1 MTGKIFRSCFLVGL
15 AVMILCTGLF
25 VAVMASQYEEEVYQ
39 QLQEE
44 LAYVKHGMEESGQ
57 AYLTGLRTTQRLTW
71 VDTDGTVLYD
81 SVADPATMENH
92 GDRAEIR
99 QALEEGSGQGKH
111 LSNTLLQK
119 NLYYAARLSDGTVLR
134 ISCVETTVGAL
145 ILGVLQPVLWILV
158 LALILSGILA
168 SRLSRQITKPINSL
182 DLENPRLDETYEEL
196 FPLVSRLREQNRTIG
211 RQMDALG
218 RRQREF
224 AALAENMSEGVLL
237 IDSRYHVLS
246 GGEAAAREHPAG
258 DLPAGD
264 LGGRGQSPGRPPCRD
279 PDAGRV
285 PHLRDSGQ
293 SGYCQRAGDRRGD
306 SHGGCHRT
314 RGAGEPAAGVLR
326 QCLP

>member
-224 AALAENMSEGVLL
+224 AALAENSRRRLSRSSRSVTSTMRITAPVTCPLAVTGLARISKMW
-237 IDSRYHVLS
+237 DSPRIRVSAWRPARALPAASQISRRQVPCRMLS
-246 GGEAAAREHPAG
+246 GCCF
-258 DLPAGD
+258 
-264 LGGRGQSPGRPPCRD
+264 SP
-279 PDAGRV
+279 
-285 PHLRDSGQ
+285 SK
-293 SGYCQRAGDRRGD
+293 
-306 SHGGCHRT
+306 
-314 RGAGEPAAGVLR
+314 
-326 QCLP
+326 

>member
-57 AYLTGLRTTQRLTW
+57 AYLTGLQTTQRLTW

-158 LALILSGILA
+158 LALILSGVLA

-246 GGEAAAREHPAG
+246 GNQSAFHLLGEKQQPESIRQGTCRREIWEAAGKA
-258 DLPAGD
+258 L
-264 LGGRGQSPGRPPCRD
+264 
-279 PDAGRV
+279 AGR
-285 PHLRDSGQ
+285 HAETLM
-293 SGYCQRAGDRRGD
+293 RGE
-306 SHGGCHRT
+306 SHIFEILASIQLVFRH
-314 RGAGEPAAGVLR
+314 VLR
-326 QCLP
+326 TS

>member
-1 MTGKIFRSCFLVGL
+1 
-15 AVMILCTGLF
+15 
-25 VAVMASQYEEEVYQ
+25 MASQYEEEVYQ

-99 QALEEGSGQGKH
+99 QAMEEGSGQGKH

-158 LALILSGILA
+158 LALILA

-246 GGEAAAREHPAG
+246 GNQSAFHLLGEKQQPERGPAG
-258 DLPAGD
+258 
-264 LGGRGQSPGRPPCRD
+264 GRSGRP
-279 PDAGRV
+279 
-285 PHLRDSGQ
+285 
-293 SGYCQRAGDRRGD
+293 RAKPW
-306 SHGGCHRT
+306 
-314 RGAGEPAAGVLR
+314 PAAMPR
-326 QCLP
+326 P

>member
-99 QALEEGSGQGKH
+99 QAMEEGSGQGKH

-145 ILGVLQPVLWILV
+145 ILGF
-158 LALILSGILA
+158 S
-168 SRLSRQITKPINSL
+168 SRCCGFWCWPSSCRGFWP
-182 DLENPRLDETYEEL
+182 P
-196 FPLVSRLREQNRTIG
+196 G
-211 RQMDALG
+211 CLG
-218 RRQREF
+218 RLPNPSTAWIWKTPGWMRPMRSSF
-224 AALAENMSEGVLL
+224 PWSAA
-237 IDSRYHVLS
+237 
-246 GGEAAAREHPAG
+246 
-258 DLPAGD
+258 
-264 LGGRGQSPGRPPCRD
+264 
-279 PDAGRV
+279 
-285 PHLRDSGQ
+285 
-293 SGYCQRAGDRRGD
+293 
-306 SHGGCHRT
+306 
-314 RGAGEPAAGVLR
+314 
-326 QCLP
+326 

>member
-218 RRQREF
+218 PPAAGVCRLGGEHERRGF
-224 AALAENMSEGVLL
+224 AHRQPLPCALRKSE
-237 IDSRYHVLS
+237 RLS
-246 GGEAAAREHPAG
+246 LAGGEAAAREHPAG

-264 LGGRGQSPGRPPCRD
+264 LGGRGQSPG
-279 PDAGRV
+279 
-285 PHLRDSGQ
+285 
-293 SGYCQRAGDRRGD
+293 
-306 SHGGCHRT
+306 
-314 RGAGEPAAGVLR
+314 PAAMPR
-326 QCLP
+326 P